1 MRPSRFAALAL
12 FTFSL
17 AVYLQTFG
25 AVFHSIDEDI
35 YLRMTRSLV
44 ERQTF
49 AITPLEIASDF
60 SVAQGLDGQMYANR
74 EPGFPVVAIPFY
86 LLGEA
91 MGSFGSGQTEPAPN
105 GIDDPTV
112 FTLSLT
118 LANSIIGAAVVA
130 LMFQTL
136 IRLGY
141 GLRASTATAL
151 LLGFGSMF
159 WSYASKSFFAEPLL
173 ALCTLAAFHFALRFR
188 QEGSRLALVS
198 AAVFVGWG
206 TLTKVTAFAT
216 VPWLAVYAIWPD
228 AGHPLR
234 LRPTVTR
241 LAWLAGG
248 VAPFLLAWMVY
259 NYFRFGNALVTGY
272 ELEGGPTPL
281 TVGDP
286 ILFLL
291 GLFGILLSPGKGLI
305 LYATPILLG
314 IWAFRRFS
322 RSHVP
327 EAVFLYGASAT
338 TILGVALWRDWSGG
352 WCWGPRLA
360 LDIVPLLLIPAVA
373 LISSARGLGRGGLWV
388 IVGLALLSVVVQLVG
403 VLPNYLNWYLTV
415 GDYNLVYFSPADSPI
430 IGHLLAISRGEI
442 ELFWDKTDLFF
453 PGNGPLLAAARWVVG
468 GIGCV
473 AGGGLLWAVRRDTR
487 VR

>member
-1 MRPSRFAALAL
+1 MLAL

-17 AVYLQTFG
+17 AIYLQTFG

-35 YLRMTRSLV
+35 YLRVTRSLV
-44 ERQTF
+44 ERQAF

-74 EPGFPVVAIPFY
+74 EPGFPILAIPFY
-86 LLGEA
+86 LLGDVL
-91 MGSFGSGQTEPAPN
+91 GSFGPNQTEPAPN
-105 GIDDPTV
+105 GIDNPTV

-130 LMFQTL
+130 LLLLTL
-136 IRLGY
+136 LRLGY
-141 GLRASTATAL
+141 GLQASTATAL

-173 ALCTLAAFHFALRFR
+173 ALCTLAAFYFALRFR
-188 QEGSRLALVS
+188 QAGSRLALVS

-206 TLTKVTAFAT
+206 SLTKVTAFAT
-216 VPWLAVYAIWPD
+216 VPWLAVYAVWPD
-228 AGHPLR
+228 AGQPLR

-248 VAPFLLAWMVY
+248 VAPFLLAWMGY

-272 ELEGGPTPL
+272 ELEGGLTPL
-281 TVGDP
+281 TVDGP

-291 GLFGILLSPGKGLI
+291 GLFGVLLSSGKGLI
-305 LYATPILLG
+305 FYATPVVLG
-314 IWAFRRFS
+314 VWAFRRFS
-322 RSHVP
+322 RYHLP
-327 EAVFLYGASAT
+327 ESVFLYGASAT

-352 WCWGPRLA
+352 WCWGPRLT
-360 LDIVPLLLIPAVA
+360 LDVVPLLLIPAVA
-373 LISSARGLGRGGLWV
+373 LISSARGLGRKGLWV
-388 IVGLALLSVVVQLVG
+388 IGGLSVAVQLTG

-442 ELFWDKTDLFF
+442 ELFWDKTELFF
-453 PGNGPLLAAARWVVG
+453 PGNGPLLAAVRWVLGGVG
-468 GIGCV
+468 FV
-473 AGGGLLWAVRRDTR
+473 AGGALLWVLRRDAR
-487 VR
+487 ARCE